1 MKKGKR
7 EKNNKKVVGILFA
20 CVGILVLVLIGLVLN
35 SFGFFEENNPEYFA
49 VKDECSL
56 MMGNLIHQIR
66 DDGECRNRCVNECS
80 VQEMDFV
87 KFSFEAKNDDC
98 SLCGCWCD

>member
-1 MKKGKR
+1 MKKKER
-7 EKNNKKVVGILFA
+7 VRKNKKVVRALFV
-20 CVGILVLVLIGLVLN
+20 CVGILVLVLVGLILH
-35 SFGFFEENNPEYFA
+35 SFGFFEDNSPEYFV

-80 VQEMDFV
+80 VQEMDFDR
-87 KFSFEAKNDDC
+87 FSFEAKNNDC
-98 SLCGCWCD
+98 SLCECWCD